1 VLNGINLRKEILKI
15 LVSQYDMGSN
25 YMVRLIRAIKKRTEA
40 NNRMV
45 KDLKTFQAL
54 TSQSN
59 YNEILLCQIK
69 NQKRDNAARCTV
81 ESLVIYLQLIVGTMV
96 KKRSSLTEIILK
108 CNSMKLPTLETLK
121 RSLLRALWSGIMG
134 ALSAFVLIPIMLE
147 NPKQYLTVLV
157 LGLATGFLS
166 GLQKFISG
174 YVKYDVKK

>member
-1 VLNGINLRKEILKI
+1 
-15 LVSQYDMGSN
+15 
-25 YMVRLIRAIKKRTEA
+25 
-40 NNRMV
+40 
-45 KDLKTFQAL
+45 
-54 TSQSN
+54 
-59 YNEILLCQIK
+59 
-69 NQKRDNAARCTV
+69 
-81 ESLVIYLQLIVGTMV
+81 
-96 KKRSSLTEIILK
+96 
-108 CNSMKLPTLETLK
+108 MKLPTLETLK